1 MKSNAK
7 FTMVGTEGTGEYVGL
22 ATDNGQ
28 VGFRDLGGGE
38 FRVRV
43 EPASGREEMLAP
55 HFPGWKTGIGG
66 NAFRYSTV
74 ISTGETGL
82 RQALT
87 QALTALL
94 ASGEVGE
101 VSAGCPAF
109 VSEIAQSVKATP
121 KAVPADEVE
130 ERTRLIAE
138 VKRLKVPGANFA
150 SKWTLATLREK
161 AASAKA

>member
-1 MKSNAK
+1 MTSNAK

-43 EPASGREEMLAP
+43 EPADGREETLAP

-66 NAFRYSTV
+66 GAFRYSTV

-94 ASGEVGE
+94 ATGEVGE
-101 VSAGCPAF
+101 ISQGCPAF
-109 VSEIAQSVKATP
+109 VSEIASSVKAKPQTV
-121 KAVPADEVE
+121 AVTEVE
-130 ERTRLIAE
+130 ERTTLIAE

-150 SKWTLATLREK
+150 SKWTLATLRQK
-161 AASAKA
+161 VAQAKA

>member
-1 MKSNAK
+1 MKDNAK

-43 EPASGREEMLAP
+43 EPAAGREETLAP

-66 NAFRYSTV
+66 KEFRYSTV
-74 ISTGETGL
+74 VSTGETGL

-94 ASGEVGE
+94 ATGE
-101 VSAGCPAF
+101 VSEVSQGCPAF
-109 VSEIAQSVKATP
+109 VSEIASSVKAKPQT
-121 KAVPADEVE
+121 VPVAEVE

-138 VKRLKVPGANFA
+138 VKRLKVPGCNFA

-161 AASAKA
+161 VAQAKA